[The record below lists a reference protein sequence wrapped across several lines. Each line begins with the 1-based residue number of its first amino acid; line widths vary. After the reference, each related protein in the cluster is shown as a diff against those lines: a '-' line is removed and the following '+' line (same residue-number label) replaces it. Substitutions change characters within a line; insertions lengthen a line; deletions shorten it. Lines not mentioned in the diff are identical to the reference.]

1 MRLYFKLK
9 LKPNVNLKPVL
20 LTVLLLSLGG
30 CAKPLSEQFLEQK
43 AGGGSYPAADFR
55 NWDLRHFD
63 FSKSDLH
70 EANLR
75 YTDLTGAQ
83 FVSSD
88 LARADLRN
96 TKLAQANFSQ
106 SNLPLA
112 RLFEADLTFGI
123 YDQINWQGY
132 NFKNARLRGAS
143 FKNSNL
149 RDVDFTGADLQ
160 EVDLSGNDLRFSR
173 FGFTQLQKAKF
184 VGSNLAGMEF
194 MDRDFSGADFQKANL
209 TGTRFF
215 RCNLKGASFEGA
227 KLVKT
232 SFEAS
237 ELEGVDFSAVYL
249 DAVVFKNAH
258 LPRPVFARAQLNR
271 IAFGQLDFSA
281 GNFRSAWL
289 KGVSFVGTNLSDTDF
304 SYATLEDTL
313 LRDSK
318 LTRANLTQ
326 TDFSKA
332 LLYKTDFTGVTFTKA
347 LFPTITEEKTQ
358 MEFVQAPMGCYT
370 MGDLFG
376 EERGFSTEPHLV
388 CVEDFFI
395 AKKEVTQAQFVQL
408 MGYNPSTHQDKT
420 MVLPVENLS
429 AQEVEKFVAAY
440 AQATGWPVRLPKEA
454 EWEYA
459 CRDLGGKVRFGNG
472 QDVANPTQM
481 AYNGSLEE
489 GSQRR
494 MLKED
499 GPIHKGRLAW
509 KETVPVG
516 MFGPNNLGIFDLSG
530 NVAELVADPWNSK
543 AYGNL
548 SPKPVLGPSAAQ
560 VIRGG
565 HFEGA
570 AAELRCSKRTF
581 ITAEEMDR
589 RVGFRLARD
598 IVLKDLENSDR
609 FQLDNR

>member
-1 MRLYFKLK
+1 MRLYQ
-9 LKPNVNLKPVL
+9 NLKTKLRPLWLVA
-20 LTVLLLSLGG
+20 LLLGLGS
-30 CAKPLSEQFLEQK
+30 CAVPLSEKFQEQK
-43 AGGGSYPAADFR
+43 AGGGSYPGADFR
-55 NWDLRHFD
+55 NWDLRYFD
-63 FSKSDLH
+63 FSNSDLH

-75 YTDLTGAQ
+75 YTDLTGAK
-83 FVSSD
+83 FVASD

-96 TKLAQANFSQ
+96 TKLAQADFSQ
-106 SNLPLA
+106 SNLPQA

-132 NFKNARLRGAS
+132 NFKDARLRGAS
-143 FKNSNL
+143 FKNANL
-149 RDVDFTGADLQ
+149 READFTGADLR
-160 EVDLSGNDLRFSR
+160 EVDFSGNDLRFSR
-173 FGFTQLQKAKF
+173 FGFNQMQKAKF

-194 MDRDFSGADFQKANL
+194 ADRDFSGAEFKNANL

-215 RCNLKGASFEGA
+215 RCNLKGASFTGA

-249 DAVVFKNAH
+249 DAVVFKDAH
-258 LPRPVFARAQLNR
+258 LPKPVFARAQLNR
-271 IAFGQLDFSA
+271 IAFGKLDFSA

-289 KGVSFVGTNLSDTDF
+289 KGVSFVGTDLSDTDF

-318 LTRANLTQ
+318 LTRANLVQ
-326 TDFSKA
+326 ADFSKA

-358 MEFVQAPMGCYT
+358 MEFVQAPMGCYP

-376 EERGFSTEPHLV
+376 EERGFSTEPHQV

-395 AKKEVTQAQFVQL
+395 AKKEVTQAQFFL
-408 MGYNPSTHQDKT
+408 LLGYNPSAHQDKAL
-420 MVLPVENLS
+420 VLPVENLS
-429 AQEVEKFVAAY
+429 AQEVDKFVAAFS
-440 AQATGWPVRLPKEA
+440 QATGWPVRLPKEA

-459 CRDLGGKVRFGNG
+459 CRDLGAKVRFGNG
-472 QDVANPTQM
+472 QDLANPTQM

-489 GSQRR
+489 GAQRR

-516 MFGPNNLGIFDLSG
+516 MFGPNNLGLYDMSG
-530 NVAELVADPWNSK
+530 NIAELVADPWDSK
-543 AYGNL
+543 AYQNP
-548 SPKPVLGPSAAQ
+548 SPKPVLGPGAAQ

-565 HFEGA
+565 HFAGA
-570 AAELRCSKRTF
+570 ASELRCSKRTF

-598 IVLKDLENSDR
+598 IILKDLENSER
-609 FQLDNR
+609 FQLENR